1 MREGAACEAAR
12 HAPWAELGYS
22 AGRGQMHRSVGRGV
36 PGISATA
43 PVTIGEGSITG
54 GWGGDFEIDYWSL
67 LPAGVRVWYMYSLY
81 RILDAGPTWVRS
93 TDRRALPRSV
103 SC

>member
-1 MREGAACEAAR
+1 
-12 HAPWAELGYS
+12 
-22 AGRGQMHRSVGRGV
+22 MHRSVGRGV

-67 LPAGVRVWYMYSLY
+67 VPAGVRVSCVAPLVLY
-81 RILDAGPTWVRS
+81 PVTQVQHMVQQQAYRKFPTCLWKMKIQFAVRTS
-93 TDRRALPRSV
+93 TLTTSPARRHKP